1 MVMAFE
7 ILNRLKWNG
16 GLERCEI
23 IILHRGAPGD
33 RKTILGKQ
41 LTGLD
46 RHYFYYSER
55 GRETTIP
62 LHRIREVRLEGEA
75 LWKRKEK
82 PEKRD

>member
-7 ILNRLKWNG
+7 ILNKLKWKG

-46 RHYFYYSER
+46 RHYFYYSES

-62 LHRIREVRLEGEA
+62 LHRIREVRLEKET